1 MNSVMKN
8 LLIVSFCS
16 LFSLTNLMA
25 DDHVISY
32 GMEGYQCDFK
42 DGVNFED
49 LVAFMEEDLNPYA
62 DKNWP
67 VPYSGFYLSPFLR
80 SGDEIAF
87 DVSWVGFTN
96 NHEDMGIVQDSWFS
110 EDASETFSKWES
122 LADCSTQGYYM
133 AIEARTPTVQFTE
146 GDNSIWA
153 IRSCS
158 LNEGKTVED
167 LLASDK
173 EWNAYMDK
181 IGHTGGVWRWVPVAG
196 TSNSFEGDF
205 YLNISFNSWKEYG
218 SIQDD
223 SFWGSTPKPESV
235 ISCDNPRVYT
245 AFNARNRPFN

>member
-1 MNSVMKN
+1 MNSVMKK
-8 LLIVSFCS
+8 LLIISFCS

>member
-1 MNSVMKN
+1 MNKKII
-8 LLIVSFCS
+8 LIS
-16 LFSLTNLMA
+16 LFISFLGFVSA
-25 DDHVISY
+25 DDHMPISY
-32 GMEGYQCDFK
+32 GMEGYQCNYK
-42 DGVNFED
+42 EGVSFND
-49 LVAFMEEDLNPYA
+49 LIEFMEKDLNPYA

-67 VPYSGFYLSPFLR
+67 APYSGFYLTPFLR

-110 EDASETFSKWES
+110 EDASEIFSRWES
-122 LADCSTQGYYM
+122 LTDCSSQGYYM
-133 AIEARTPTVQFTE
+133 AIEARTPSVQFVE
-146 GDNSIWA
+146 GKNTFWA

-173 EWNAYMDK
+173 EWNAYMDQL
-181 IGHTGGVWRWVPVAG
+181 GHTGGVWRWVPVAG

-205 YLNISFNSWKEYG
+205 LMNISFNSWKEYG

-223 SFWGSTPKPESV
+223 SFWGNTPRPESV
-235 ISCDNPRVYT
+235 ISCDNPRVYS
-245 AFNARNRPFN
+245 AFSARNRPFNQ

>member
-16 LFSLTNLMA
+16 LFSMTNLMA

-49 LVAFMEEDLNPYA
+49 LVDFMEEDLNPYA

>member
-223 SFWGSTPKPESV
+223 SFWGSSPKPESV

>member
-133 AIEARTPTVQFTE
+133 AIEARTPTVQFRE

>member
-1 MNSVMKN
+1 
-8 LLIVSFCS
+8 
-16 LFSLTNLMA
+16 MA

-133 AIEARTPTVQFTE
+133 AIEARTPTVQFRE

>member
-1 MNSVMKN
+1 MNKKII
-8 LLIVSFCS
+8 LIS
-16 LFSLTNLMA
+16 LFISFLGFVSA
-25 DDHVISY
+25 DDHMPISY
-32 GMEGYQCDFK
+32 GMEGYQCNYK
-42 DGVNFED
+42 EGVSFND
-49 LVAFMEEDLNPYA
+49 LMEKDLNPYA

-67 VPYSGFYLSPFLR
+67 APYSGFYLTPFLR

-110 EDASETFSKWES
+110 EEASETFSRWES
-122 LADCSTQGYYM
+122 LTDCSSQGYYM
-133 AIEARTPTVQFTE
+133 AIEARTPSVQFVE
-146 GDNSIWA
+146 GKNTFWA

-173 EWNAYMDK
+173 EWNAYMDQL
-181 IGHTGGVWRWVPVAG
+181 GHTGGVWRWVPVAG

-205 YLNISFNSWKEYG
+205 LMNISFNSWKEYG

-223 SFWGSTPKPESV
+223 SFWGNTPRPESV
-235 ISCDNPRVYT
+235 ISCDNPRVYS
-245 AFNARNRPFN
+245 AFSARNRPFNQ

>member
-8 LLIVSFCS
+8 LLIFSFCS

>member
-1 MNSVMKN
+1 MNKKII
-8 LLIVSFCS
+8 LIS
-16 LFSLTNLMA
+16 LFISFLGFVSA
-25 DDHVISY
+25 DDHMPISY
-32 GMEGYQCDFK
+32 GMEGYQCNYK
-42 DGVNFED
+42 EGVSFND
-49 LVAFMEEDLNPYA
+49 LIDFMEKDLNPYA

-67 VPYSGFYLSPFLR
+67 VPYSGFYLTPFLR

-110 EDASETFSKWES
+110 EDASETFSRWES
-122 LADCSTQGYYM
+122 LTDCSSQGYYM
-133 AIEARTPTVQFTE
+133 AIEARTPSVQFVE
-146 GDNSIWA
+146 GKNTFWA

-181 IGHTGGVWRWVPVAG
+181 LGHTGGVWRWVPVAG

-205 YLNISFNSWKEYG
+205 LMNISFNSWKEYG

-223 SFWGSTPKPESV
+223 SFWGNTPRPESV
-235 ISCDNPRVYT
+235 ISCDNPRVYS
-245 AFNARNRPFN
+245 AFSARNRPFNQ

>member
-1 MNSVMKN
+1 MNKKII
-8 LLIVSFCS
+8 LIS
-16 LFSLTNLMA
+16 LFISFLGFVSA
-25 DDHVISY
+25 DDHMPISY
-32 GMEGYQCDFK
+32 GMEGYQCNYK
-42 DGVNFED
+42 EGVSFND
-49 LVAFMEEDLNPYA
+49 LIEFMEKDLNPYA

-67 VPYSGFYLSPFLR
+67 APYSGFYLTPFLR

-110 EDASETFSKWES
+110 EDASEIFSRWES
-122 LADCSTQGYYM
+122 LTDCTSQGYYM
-133 AIEARTPTVQFTE
+133 AIEARTPSIQFVE
-146 GDNSIWA
+146 GKNTFWA

-173 EWNAYMDK
+173 EWNAYMDQL
-181 IGHTGGVWRWVPVAG
+181 GHTGGVWRWVPVAG

-205 YLNISFNSWKEYG
+205 LMNISFNSWKEYG

-223 SFWGSTPKPESV
+223 SFWGNTPRPESV
-235 ISCDNPRVYT
+235 ISCDNPRVYS
-245 AFNARNRPFN
+245 AFSARNRPFNQ

>member
-49 LVAFMEEDLNPYA
+49 LVDFMEEDLNPYA

>member
-1 MNSVMKN
+1 MNSVMKK

>member
-16 LFSLTNLMA
+16 LFSMTNLMA